1 MPEEK
6 VVPDDVVYN
15 AIISA
20 CEKGGRWQRALA
32 LFQTMPEQ
40 RLVPDVVGYGAII
53 SACEKGGQWQR
64 ALALFQTMP
73 EERVVPNVVIYGAII
88 SAFEK
93 GGEWQRALA
102 LFQTMPGEKVVP
114 NDFVYNAIISAF
126 EKGGEW
132 QRALALFQ
140 TMPEERVVPDVVSF
154 GSVINAFARDDQW
167 QQSLAMLSLM
177 VDLQV
182 ERNIVIYNA
191 LFDCPSIQSSGLCA
205 SLFQEFL
212 PLLRDI
218 TVLEELQLDVHSLS
232 EGSTCLTLKW
242 WLATT
247 VKNSL
252 VKKKS
257 LTCRIVTGW
266 GKTRKAWDISD
277 LRDAALAMLKN
288 LGLQA
293 QNHVCNICGFCFL
306 LYCLVENVISGDIDL
321 KHECK

>member
-1 MPEEK
+1 M
-6 VVPDDVVYN
+6 
-15 AIISA
+15 
-20 CEKGGRWQRALA
+20 
-32 LFQTMPEQ
+32 
-40 RLVPDVVGYGAII
+40 
-53 SACEKGGQWQR
+53 
-64 ALALFQTMP
+64 
-73 EERVVPNVVIYGAII
+73 I

-93 GGEWQRALA
+93 GGQWQRALA

-140 TMPEERVVPDVVSF
+140 TMPEQRLVPDVVSF

-191 LFDCPSIQSSGLCA
+191 VFDCPSIQSSGLGV
-205 SLFQEFL
+205 SLFRGFL
-212 PLLRDI
+212 PMLRDI
-218 TVLEELQLDVHSLS
+218 TVLEELQIDVHSLS

-252 VKKKS
+252 VRKKS

-266 GKTRKAWDISD
+266 GKTRKAWDTSD
-277 LRDAALAMLKN
+277 VQATALEMLQN

-293 QNHVCNICGFCFL
+293 QNHVCSICDFLTLVCCIAYSGKGDIWGTLVSKMSASDWKTDLSTITAL
-306 LYCLVENVISGDIDL
+306 LYSYFIHIFILLHFFANG
-321 KHECK
+321 